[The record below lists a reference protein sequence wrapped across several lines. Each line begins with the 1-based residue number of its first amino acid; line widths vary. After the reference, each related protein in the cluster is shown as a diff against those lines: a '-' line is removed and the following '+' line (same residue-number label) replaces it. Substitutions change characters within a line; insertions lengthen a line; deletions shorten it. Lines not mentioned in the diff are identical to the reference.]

1 MTVKV
6 EVFTSANC
14 PYCGWTKR
22 LLDRKGIAYEEFRI
36 DLDGEKREEL
46 SKRTGRRSVPQI
58 FIGGNHVGGYEDL
71 VEFDQNGGLN
81 DLPADN

>member
-1 MTVKV
+1 MAGKV

-14 PYCGWTKR
+14 PYCGWSKR

-46 SKRTGRRSVPQI
+46 SNRTDRRSVPQI
-58 FIGGNHVGGYEDL
+58 FIDGNHVGGYEDL
-71 VEFDQNGGLN
+71 VELDQGGGLN
-81 DLPADN
+81 ELPTDD